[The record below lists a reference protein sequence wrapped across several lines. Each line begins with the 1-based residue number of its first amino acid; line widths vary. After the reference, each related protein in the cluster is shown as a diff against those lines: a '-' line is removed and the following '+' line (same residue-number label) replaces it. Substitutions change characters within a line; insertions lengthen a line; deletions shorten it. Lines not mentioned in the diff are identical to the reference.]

1 MSEKV
6 SIYNLSRKTLENFL
20 VENGEKKFRA
30 TQIFEAIY
38 RNGYTNFDDITT
50 LSKDGKSFFNN
61 NFEKGIL
68 IAYKTA
74 ANIANIIANIFLF
87 ISSPFNYL
95 FCFLIMITN
104 IQFFHYKHL
113 YLLLFYNV

>member
-61 NFEKGIL
+61 NFEFNTLKLFQLNFHLL
-68 IAYKTA
+68 IQIKT
-74 ANIANIIANIFLF
+74 
-87 ISSPFNYL
+87 
-95 FCFLIMITN
+95 
-104 IQFFHYKHL
+104 
-113 YLLLFYNV
+113 